1 MKITLKLYAMLSDY
15 LPSGAQD
22 HAAEIDVAE
31 DISPHQLIDRLKIP
45 REMAHLVLLNGVYLE
60 PETRDH
66 PTFKEGDTL
75 AIWPP
80 IAGGRGHRRLHNA

>member
-1 MKITLKLYAMLSDY
+1 MKITIKLYAMLSDY

-22 HAAEIDVAE
+22 HVAEIEVAE
-31 DISPHQLIDRLKIP
+31 DTSPHQLIDSLNIP

-60 PETRDH
+60 PATRDR
-66 PTFKEGDTL
+66 PAFKEGDTL

-80 IAGGRGHRRLHNA
+80 IAGGRGRRQGA